1 MQLLLLLLSSL
12 QTHCK
17 TIGNGLLLP
26 DYLVYLKYSLSSL
39 STHSKLFSNLASRFQ
54 AVLDRY
60 ASLRKMTTK
69 SPVLNDAVSSLSPLS
84 DASFDWDS
92 FQSVL
97 SLLLYLD
104 NFLLVLRQSHAF
116 VLDLL
121 QTHRSLFSDLAT
133 GGDGRT
139 PGDSSL
145 SLSTLLLMMHSG
157 DSAWRTSILSVGTA
171 TGLDL

>member
-1 MQLLLLLLSSL
+1 MQPLLLLLSSL

-26 DYLVYLKYSLSSL
+26 DYLLYLKYALSIPP
-39 STHSKLFSNLASRFQ
+39 TQRKLFSNLASRFQ

-60 ASLRKMTTK
+60 SSLHKMAAK
-69 SPVLNDAVSSLSPLS
+69 SPVLSDAVSSLSPLA

-116 VLDLL
+116 VLDFL
-121 QTHRSLFSDLAT
+121 QSHRALFTDLAT
-133 GGDGRT
+133 GGDGRA
-139 PGDSSL
+139 PGDASL
-145 SLSTLLLMMHSG
+145 SLATLLLMMHSG
-157 DSAWRTSILSVGTA
+157 DAAWRTSILSVRLGGGRDA
-171 TGLDL
+171 

>member
-1 MQLLLLLLSSL
+1 MQSLLLLLSSL

-92 FQSVL
+92 YVPNRFQIT
-97 SLLLYLD
+97 YT
-104 NFLLVLRQSHAF
+104 
-116 VLDLL
+116 L
-121 QTHRSLFSDLAT
+121 Q
-133 GGDGRT
+133 RT
-139 PGDSSL
+139 FDTSAVV
-145 SLSTLLLMMHSG
+145 
-157 DSAWRTSILSVGTA
+157 DSAYLLCARTGENAQTQRTTVS
-171 TGLDL
+171 